1 MAVLSDLKQRR
12 HQLGSSRSIRSLLER
27 RWWVV
32 VLALMLTGLG
42 AALTG
47 VLFKAG
53 LKLLGGWRLELMAEY
68 PAWMVLPCLGGVGGL
83 VSGLLVSRL
92 APAAGGSGITYAV
105 KVQDS
110 SDNSSFADVSGA
122 AFTTTTANTALVESL
137 TINTDEI
144 KRYAR
149 AVITVAGGT
158 GAGAVSV
165 VGLGRKK
172 YN

>member
-1 MAVLSDLKQRR
+1 MSIGNTRRTLTALSFAPNDVVAADSNEAGVDLQDYEGDIT
-12 HQLGSSRSIRSLLER
+12 LILD
-27 RWWVV
+27 
-32 VLALMLTGLG
+32 
-42 AALTG
+42 
-47 VLFKAG
+47 
-53 LKLLGGWRLELMAEY
+53 AE
-68 PAWMVLPCLGGVGGL
+68 
-83 VSGLLVSRL
+83 
-92 APAAGGSGITYAV
+92 AGGSGVTYAV

-110 SDNSSFADVSGA
+110 SDNSTFADVSGA

-149 AVITVAGGT
+149 VVIDVT
-158 GAGAVSV
+158 GSSPSGAVSV